1 VAAPAGQALRFM
13 LANGGQPRVR
23 AIVVNFNAGE
33 ALLRCVRSAL
43 EQGPGVAVTVIDNAS
58 SDGSADDAE
67 KLFGQDHRFTLL
79 RNADNPGFATA
90 VNQAF
95 RQGAA
100 AAVDYLLILNPD
112 CELQP
117 GALEALRLALDA
129 DPHASLAGPRVT
141 DRAGQPQRATLRRFP
156 DPWSSLVTLSGL
168 WRLEA
173 RWPLFRGVEWPGPLP
188 EVVTPAEAVSGA
200 CMLVRAAAFRDAG
213 GMDEDYG
220 LHGEDL
226 DLMYRLR
233 QRGGHCLY
241 VPQARV
247 VHLQGLSSR
256 SRPLWV
262 HWQKHRGMQRFF
274 LKFQAS
280 RYAMPWR
287 WLVSLLVLAGIWLRF
302 ALLLPVILLR
312 R

>member
-1 VAAPAGQALRFM
+1 VAAPAGRALTLM
-13 LANGGQPRVR
+13 VDNGGQPLVR

-33 ALLRCVRSAL
+33 ALHRCIQSVL
-43 EQGPGVAVTVIDNAS
+43 EQGPAVALTVVDNAS
-58 SDGSADDAE
+58 GDGSADIAE
-67 KLFGQDHRFTLL
+67 KLFGQNHRFTLL
-79 RNADNPGFATA
+79 RNTGNPGFATA
-90 VNQAF
+90 VNQVF
-95 RQGAA
+95 RQVEVAA
-100 AAVDYLLILNPD
+100 ESYLLILNPD

-117 GALEALRLALDA
+117 GAVDALRRALDA
-129 DPHASLAGPRVT
+129 DPGASLAGPLVT
-141 DRAGQPQRATLRRFP
+141 DRAGRPQRATLRRFP

-173 RWPLFRGVEWPGPLP
+173 RWPLFRGVEWPGHLP

-200 CMLVRAAAFRDAG
+200 CMLVRTVAFHDAG
-213 GMDEDYG
+213 GMDEAYG

-241 VPQARV
+241 VPQAHV

-262 HWQKHRGMQRFF
+262 HWQN
-274 LKFQAS
+274 
-280 RYAMPWR
+280 
-287 WLVSLLVLAGIWLRF
+287 VSLLVLTGIWLRF